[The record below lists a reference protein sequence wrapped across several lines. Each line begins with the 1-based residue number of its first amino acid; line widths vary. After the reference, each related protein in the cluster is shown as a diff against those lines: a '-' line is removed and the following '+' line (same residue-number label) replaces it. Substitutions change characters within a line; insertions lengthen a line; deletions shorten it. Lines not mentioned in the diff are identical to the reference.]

1 LGSDANKAILT
12 LDTKAPGAPTFQLD
26 PSNPGSPASGSTTNP
41 NPLISGTAEALA
53 RIKVEINSKTYTTTA
68 NAQGAWSATVTNP
81 LPASGFSGTAY
92 NATIT
97 ATDAAGNST
106 TVNGAPFFVVLDAT
120 GAIKHDSSN
129 DTGVSISDNIT
140 ANPQPVIE
148 GHVPGNASL
157 VEVILDGKKYSS
169 NPSDTTATGG
179 LITLSDKT
187 SLAGA
192 MVRTYSFTAKA
203 LAHSNGVKY
212 VPIITTQVDGLIS
225 SINGTGFEVDLQAP
239 LTDAI
244 SGGIKPDSTHD
255 TGLSTTDG
263 RTQNTQP
270 TLSGTGEPLARVRVD
285 IQNASGAT
293 LQTLS
298 GEVGSDGTWTLPLAS
313 ALDGSGANGQSYTP
327 VITITDKAGNS
338 TRKSGTVF
346 TIDTTPPVAPQDA
359 QQPRLAG
366 GLSSASDN
374 GDSQTDNTTSLTTPM
389 RSGRAEARAKVSV
402 SLTTPGSGSTPINL
416 DSTLA
421 DANGDWQVAVPANLA
436 LGTGT

>member
-1 LGSDANKAILT
+1 
-12 LDTKAPGAPTFQLD
+12 
-26 PSNPGSPASGSTTNP
+26 
-41 NPLISGTAEALA
+41 
-53 RIKVEINSKTYTTTA
+53 
-68 NAQGAWSATVTNP
+68 
-81 LPASGFSGTAY
+81 
-92 NATIT
+92 
-97 ATDAAGNST
+97 
-106 TVNGAPFFVVLDAT
+106 
-120 GAIKHDSSN
+120 
-129 DTGVSISDNIT
+129 VSIGDNIT

-293 LQTLS
+293 VQTLS

-327 VITITDKAGNS
+327 SAKRRHRS
-338 TRKSGTVF
+338 P
-346 TIDTTPPVAPQDA
+346 TT
-359 QQPRLAG
+359 
-366 GLSSASDN
+366 
-374 GDSQTDNTTSLTTPM
+374 
-389 RSGRAEARAKVSV
+389 
-402 SLTTPGSGSTPINL
+402 
-416 DSTLA
+416 
-421 DANGDWQVAVPANLA
+421 
-436 LGTGT
+436 